1 METSQIYEI
10 VNEVTSQALGRT
22 DIAAIDT
29 ASFVAMGDAV
39 LNSGTNVEPW
49 LNTLVQRIGRTI
61 VSYRAYKSQFD
72 ELAFTDMTFGAIMQ
86 KMKTAMPEAIMDV
99 SVDLQDGESID
110 HYIVAKPQVT
120 QKLFV
125 IRSPYSFMVT
135 LQRRWLKEAFL
146 SESAMEAFIGSIFG
160 ELQNA
165 MAVAQ
170 EELGRATMANFIANV
185 SSAQKIHLLTDY
197 KANVPGANQNL
208 TAAQARYDGG
218 FLRYAMAQF
227 KYYAYRL
234 TEMSVLYNKEG
245 ITRHTPIDK
254 QKFAIMTDYLVNMET
269 QVDYAAF
276 NDEYVKKAH
285 QIRVNYWQSAQSPY
299 DIEILQEAADPE
311 EEPTVVEVE
320 NILGMIF
327 DEDALGT
334 YRKET
339 DTLTTPVNARGAYY
353 NTFYHVNDMR
363 FNDMSENGLVFLVD

>member
-10 VNEVTSQALGRT
+10 VNEVTSQSLGRT
-22 DIAAIDT
+22 DIQAVDT

-39 LNSGTNVEPW
+39 INSGTNFEPW

-86 KMKTAMPEAIMDV
+86 KLKTAMPEAIMDV
-99 SVDLQDGESID
+99 SVNLEDGESID
-110 HYIVAKPQVT
+110 HYIVAKPRVT

-135 LQRRWLKEAFL
+135 IQRKWLKEAFL

-185 SSAQKIHLLTDY
+185 GNSQKIHLLADY
-197 KANVPGANQNL
+197 KANVPGADSSL

-218 FLRYAMAQF
+218 FLRYAMGMF

-245 ITRHTPIDK
+245 VTRHTPMDK

-269 QVDYAAF
+269 QVDFAAF
-276 NDEYVKKAH
+276 NDEYLKKAH
-285 QIRVNYWQSAQSPY
+285 QIRVNYWQSAKTPY
-299 DIEILQEAADPE
+299 DIMVEDDG
-311 EEPTVVEVE
+311 TTVEVE

-363 FNDMSENGLVFLVD
+363 FNDMSENGIVFLVD

>member
-1 METSQIYEI
+1 METTQLYEI

-22 DIAAIDT
+22 DIAAVDT

-61 VSYRAYKSQFD
+61 VSFRAYKSQFD

-99 SVDLQDGESID
+99 SVNLEDGESID
-110 HYIVAKPQVT
+110 HYIVAKPKVT

-135 LQRRWLKEAFL
+135 LQRRWLKEAFV
-146 SESAMEAFIGSIFG
+146 SESAMESFIGSIFG

-185 SSAQKIHLLTDY
+185 GDSQKIHLLTDY
-197 KANVPGANQNL
+197 IANVPGADATL
-208 TAAQARYDGG
+208 TAAKARYDGG
-218 FLRYAMAQF
+218 FLRYAMGQF

-234 TEMSVLYNKEG
+234 TEMSTLYNKEEV
-245 ITRHTPIDK
+245 TRHTPIDK

-285 QIRVNYWQSAQSPY
+285 QIRVNFWQSAKTPY
-299 DIEILQEAADPE
+299 DINVTQKDDEGETTE
-311 EEPTVVEVE
+311 VEVE
-320 NILGMIF
+320 NILGLIF

>member
-1 METSQIYEI
+1 METTQLYEI

-22 DIAAIDT
+22 DIAAVDT

-72 ELAFTDMTFGAIMQ
+72 ELAFTDMTFGNIMQ
-86 KMKTAMPEAIMDV
+86 KLKTAMPEAIMDV
-99 SVDLQDGESID
+99 SVNLEDGESID
-110 HYIVAKPQVT
+110 HYIVSKPRVT

-146 SESAMEAFIGSIFG
+146 SEGAMESFIGSIFG

-185 SSAQKIHLLTDY
+185 GDSQKIHLLTNY
-197 KANVPGANQNL
+197 IATVPGADATL
-208 TAAQARYDGG
+208 TAAKARYDGG
-218 FLRYAMAQF
+218 FLRYAMGQF

-234 TEMSVLYNKEG
+234 TEMSTLYNKEEV
-245 ITRHTPIDK
+245 TRHTPIDK

-285 QIRVNYWQSAQSPY
+285 QIRVNFWQSAKTPY
-299 DIEILQEAADPE
+299 DINVTQKDDLGETTE
-311 EEPTVVEVE
+311 VEVE